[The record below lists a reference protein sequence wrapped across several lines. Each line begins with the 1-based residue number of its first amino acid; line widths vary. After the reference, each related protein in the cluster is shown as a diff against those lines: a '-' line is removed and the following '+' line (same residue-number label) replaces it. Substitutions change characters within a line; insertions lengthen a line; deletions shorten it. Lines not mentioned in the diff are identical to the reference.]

1 MSVVTEAE
9 LRDKIRVPRL
19 GIVLAFPPGT
29 RFSPSAQDFIK
40 QWKIEIRYEEPR
52 AVSYAPS
59 TFHTGDS
66 GNACPQ
72 S

>member
-1 MSVVTEAE
+1 MAVVTEVE

-40 QWKIEIRYEEPR
+40 QWKIEIRFEEPKP
-52 AVSYAPS
+52 AS
-59 TFHTGDS
+59 S
-66 GNACPQ
+66 GPLAADVGMSCPQ